1 MNQRS
6 IWYLAIAET
15 LVWAGMFYSFPA
27 LILQWENDLGWS
39 KTEISAT
46 FTTALI
52 VSALTA
58 PLAGRL
64 IDLGY
69 GRTLLTG
76 SAFFGGLAVASLSWV
91 ESYWTFFGLWLVIGF
106 MMAGCLYEP
115 CFAFVTRTRGMEA
128 KKSITMI
135 TLVAGFAGSVS
146 FPTANIVAEWYG
158 WRGSTATFAFLI
170 IAVAVPLFVLG
181 TRSEEPVCDSK
192 PSPKPKK
199 EANLSL
205 RQILS
210 GPVFWLLAMSFT
222 SISVGH
228 GLLIN
233 HLLPL
238 LAERS
243 IPSAMA
249 ITAASLIGPMQVV
262 GRVVMIFAERHVS
275 MYTVC
280 ATTFISML
288 LRNRRIDLCRSPSGT
303 GIPVCHPPRGG
314 LRCHQH
320 HPSCGHCRAFGKGKF
335 WCHQRGHRPLLHERF
350 CPFPFTCGKNMGM
363 GGYDL
368 VLKIIW
374 ITVFVG
380 LLSYLMALWRTRPS
394 TTPV

>member
-91 ESYWTFFGLWLVIGF
+91 ESYWTFFGLWLVIGL

-146 FPTANIVAEWYG
+146 FPTANIVAEWY
-158 WRGSTATFAFLI
+158 
-170 IAVAVPLFVLG
+170 
-181 TRSEEPVCDSK
+181 
-192 PSPKPKK
+192 
-199 EANLSL
+199 LSL
-205 RQILS
+205 IH
-210 GPVFWLLAMSFT
+210 
-222 SISVGH
+222 I
-228 GLLIN
+228 
-233 HLLPL
+233 
-238 LAERS
+238 
-243 IPSAMA
+243 
-249 ITAASLIGPMQVV
+249 
-262 GRVVMIFAERHVS
+262 
-275 MYTVC
+275 
-280 ATTFISML
+280 
-288 LRNRRIDLCRSPSGT
+288 
-303 GIPVCHPPRGG
+303 
-314 LRCHQH
+314 
-320 HPSCGHCRAFGKGKF
+320 
-335 WCHQRGHRPLLHERF
+335 
-350 CPFPFTCGKNMGM
+350 
-363 GGYDL
+363 
-368 VLKIIW
+368 
-374 ITVFVG
+374 
-380 LLSYLMALWRTRPS
+380 
-394 TTPV
+394 